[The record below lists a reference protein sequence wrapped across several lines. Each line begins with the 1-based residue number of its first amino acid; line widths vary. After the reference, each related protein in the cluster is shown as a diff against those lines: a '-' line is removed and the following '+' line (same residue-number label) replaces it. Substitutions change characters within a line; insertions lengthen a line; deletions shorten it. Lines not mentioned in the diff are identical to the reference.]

1 MIYVDTSIIV
11 SAITNEPVTELVV
24 AWLSRQPPGS
34 LWASD
39 WVDTEV
45 ESALAIK
52 ARRLLISAEERND
65 ARAQWQQL
73 RAVGLLN
80 IAVASA
86 DFRSATDLVARS
98 ATPLRAADALHLAI
112 AMSGGCG
119 VATRDAEFAAAADA
133 FGVVTHLL

>member
-11 SAITNEPVTELVV
+11 SAITNEPVTEMVV
-24 AWLSRQPPGS
+24 AWLSRQPAGA
-34 LWASD
+34 LWTSD

-52 ARRLLISAEERND
+52 ARRLLISVDERND

-73 RAVGLLN
+73 RAAGLLN

-86 DFRSATDLVARS
+86 HFRSATDLVARS

-112 AMSGGCG
+112 AVSGDCG
-119 VATRDAEFAAAADA
+119 VATRDAEFAAAIKAA
-133 FGVVTHLL
+133 GVQLHFL